1 MMNPEFRFFGS
12 VEEMMEQFPL
22 LKLLTPGLDQ
32 HSTTQM
38 LREMIQSGY
47 RMLGLFEGS
56 TCLGLSGIW
65 VATKLYS
72 GKYLEIDNFVTHP
85 DYRSKGIGKLLIE
98 EIERIA
104 QKEKCKVIMLDA
116 YTVNTEA
123 HRFYFREGF
132 VVKGF
137 HFIKTL

>member
-32 HSTTQM
+32 QSTAQM
-38 LREMIQSGY
+38 LREMMQSGY

-104 QKEKCKVIMLDA
+104 RKEKCKVIMLDA